1 MHQTAMTKAVA
12 GREPLRHDRTY
23 TPHTKGKEAMSAYTL
38 DYTYTSPSALIDG
51 ADSRAL
57 SLATSG
63 GSTPEGAASHP
74 YFFSGFLER
83 ADVYATALLVVARV
97 ARTRFYVP
105 PSSSPQ
111 PYAPQTPSSP
121 APPKAYASNPSA
133 PAAECT
139 RASMLTPA
147 HSTPATAP

>member
-1 MHQTAMTKAVA
+1 
-12 GREPLRHDRTY
+12 
-23 TPHTKGKEAMSAYTL
+23 MSAYTL
-38 DYTYTSPSALIDG
+38 DYTYIAPSALIDG

-63 GSTPEGAASHP
+63 GSTLEGAASHP

-105 PSSSPQ
+105 PSSLTGALRAAQLPHRSPTRRRPGRHQ
-111 PYAPQTPSSP
+111 HRRRPALRILQRLLRSVRAP
-121 APPKAYASNPSA
+121 
-133 PAAECT
+133 
-139 RASMLTPA
+139 
-147 HSTPATAP
+147 

>member
-1 MHQTAMTKAVA
+1 
-12 GREPLRHDRTY
+12 
-23 TPHTKGKEAMSAYTL
+23 MSAYTL
-38 DYTYTSPSALIDG
+38 DYTYTAPSALIDG

-97 ARTRFYVP
+97 ARTRFHVP
-105 PSSSPQ
+105 PSSLAG
-111 PYAPQTPSSP
+111 APTHRRPRRHQHRRRPTLRILQRLLRSVR
-121 APPKAYASNPSA
+121 AP
-133 PAAECT
+133 
-139 RASMLTPA
+139 RR
-147 HSTPATAP
+147 

>member
-12 GREPLRHDRTY
+12 GRESLRHDRTY

-38 DYTYTSPSALIDG
+38 DYTYTAPSALIDG

-97 ARTRFYVP
+97 ARTRLLRAAQLP
-105 PSSSPQ
+105 RRSPTRRRPRGHQ
-111 PYAPQTPSSP
+111 HRRRPTLRILQRLLRSVCAP
-121 APPKAYASNPSA
+121 
-133 PAAECT
+133 
-139 RASMLTPA
+139 RR
-147 HSTPATAP
+147 

>member
-1 MHQTAMTKAVA
+1 
-12 GREPLRHDRTY
+12 
-23 TPHTKGKEAMSAYTL
+23 MSAYTL
-38 DYTYTSPSALIDG
+38 DYTYTAPSALIDG

-97 ARTRFYVP
+97 ARTRFY
-105 PSSSPQ
+105 
-111 PYAPQTPSSP
+111 APQTPSSP
-121 APPKAYASNPSA
+121 APPKACASNRSA
-133 PAAECT
+133 PAAECM
-139 RASMLTPA
+139 RALTLTPA
-147 HSTPATAP
+147 HLTPATVP

>member
-1 MHQTAMTKAVA
+1 
-12 GREPLRHDRTY
+12 
-23 TPHTKGKEAMSAYTL
+23 MSAYTL
-38 DYTYTSPSALIDG
+38 DYTYTAPSALIDG

-105 PSSSPQ
+105 PSSL
-111 PYAPQTPSSP
+111 AGALRAADPSSP
-121 APPKAYASNPSA
+121 APPKAYASNLSA
-133 PAAECT
+133 PVAECT
-139 RASMLTPA
+139 RASTLTPA

>member
-1 MHQTAMTKAVA
+1 
-12 GREPLRHDRTY
+12 
-23 TPHTKGKEAMSAYTL
+23 MSVYTL
-38 DYTYTSPSALIDG
+38 DYTYTAPSALIDG

-97 ARTRFYVP
+97 ARTRR
-105 PSSSPQ
+105 SPTRRRPRRHQ
-111 PYAPQTPSSP
+111 HRRRPTLRILQRLLRSVCAP
-121 APPKAYASNPSA
+121 
-133 PAAECT
+133 
-139 RASMLTPA
+139 RR
-147 HSTPATAP
+147 